1 MNQDLVDVL
10 AGLSVAGSI
19 NAGDVLRLRDA
30 VWTEEYLAQSVV
42 EALFDLNDRCRNAA
56 PEWHD
61 FLYEAV
67 EHFLLHQTPPQGFL
81 DEKGAAWLRTRL
93 GKTGRVKSWFEM
105 ELLVSILEHAENAPE
120 WLKVWALAQVEETV
134 LSGAGPTRVAQE
146 AVPNCVDEAEVDLLR
161 RLIFAEGGEGAIIVG
176 SLEADMLFRIKDK
189 TVNSPNAPGWL
200 TLFVQAVGNHLMAHS
215 DYRPVSADEAARLN
229 GFMEDNTPHLFG
241 FLRRMMPGSMVG
253 KGSVVDVFKSVFEPE
268 AEHFGDEADVAAS
281 RALTADE
288 AAWLKQAIAAD
299 GLTDDYE
306 KALLTFVIEETGN
319 LPVLLE
325 SVRIRA

>member
-1 MNQDLVDVL
+1 MDTL
-10 AGLSVAGSI
+10 AGISVAGTI
-19 NAGDVLRLRDA
+19 TAGDVLRLRDA

-81 DEKGAAWLRTRL
+81 DEKGAAWLRTRVGRT
-93 GKTGRVKSWFEM
+93 GKVKTWFEM
-105 ELLVSILEHAENAPE
+105 ELLVCILEHAENAPD

-134 LSGAGPTRVAQE
+134 VSGNGPTRVAEE
-146 AVPNCVDEAEVDLLR
+146 AVLNCVDEAEVDLLR

-176 SLEADMLFRIKDK
+176 SLEADMLFRIKDR
-189 TVNSPNAPGWL
+189 TLGSPNAPGWM
-200 TLFVQAVGNHLMAHS
+200 TLFVQAIGNHLMAHS

-241 FLRRMMPGSMVG
+241 FLRRTLPGTMLG
-253 KGSVVDVFKSVFEPE
+253 HGTVVEAFKSVFGEEP
-268 AEHFGDEADVAAS
+268 EHFGDEADIAAS
-281 RALTADE
+281 RALTENE
-288 AAWLKQAIAAD
+288 AGWLKQAIAAD
-299 GLTDDYE
+299 AQTDDYE

-319 LPVLLE
+319 LPSMLE
-325 SVRIRA
+325 SIRIRA